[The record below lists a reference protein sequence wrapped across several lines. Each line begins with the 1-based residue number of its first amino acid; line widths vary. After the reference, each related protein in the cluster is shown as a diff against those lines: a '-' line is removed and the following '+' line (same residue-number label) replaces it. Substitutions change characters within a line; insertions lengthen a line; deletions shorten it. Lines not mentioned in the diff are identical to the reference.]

1 MGFVLAVSLPIVGV
15 VILAAVI
22 VVVMR
27 RFHRKRM
34 NKILGELA
42 SNRPFVFPVAF
53 LLIKHSVQC

>member
-1 MGFVLAVSLPIVGV
+1 MSRGFVLAVSLPIVGV

-34 NKILGELA
+34 TKMLGKLTPHK
-42 SNRPFVFPVAF
+42 SYIR
-53 LLIKHSVQC
+53 LLPPAECVNVD

>member
-1 MGFVLAVSLPIVGV
+1 MAVSLPIVGV

-34 NKILGELA
+34 TKMLGKLTPHK
-42 SNRPFVFPVAF
+42 SYIR
-53 LLIKHSVQC
+53 LLPPAECVNVD